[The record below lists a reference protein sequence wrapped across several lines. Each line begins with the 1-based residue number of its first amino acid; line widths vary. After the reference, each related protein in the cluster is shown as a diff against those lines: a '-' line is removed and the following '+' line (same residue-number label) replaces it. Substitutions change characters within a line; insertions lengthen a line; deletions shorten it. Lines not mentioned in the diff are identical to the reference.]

1 LAIRL
6 RFNGLTQL
14 WMHDGRTWERW

>member
-1 LAIRL
+1 LAIRI

-14 WMHDGRTWERW
+14 WMHDGQAWKRW

>member
-1 LAIRL
+1 LAIRI

-14 WMHDGRTWERW
+14 WRHYGGEWERW